1 VKFPQFKPLYTKE
14 TKVMP
19 KYFYSITPTST
30 DGEYQSSKGAELTE
44 DEYIE
49 EIRYSC
55 LLGGEDDLP
64 EGTKD
69 IRGFVQNGNGLD
81 IYIRES
87 DDYENFEKYF
97 GIKIIEY

>member
-1 VKFPQFKPLYTKE
+1 MNLDQE
-14 TKVMP
+14 TKMTT
-19 KYFYSITPTST
+19 YFYYSISPTST
-30 DGEYQSSKGAELTE
+30 DGEYQSSKGSSLTE

-64 EGTKD
+64 EGSED
-69 IRGFVQNGNGLD
+69 IRGFIQNGNGLD

-97 GIKIIEY
+97 GIKIIED

>member
-1 VKFPQFKPLYTKE
+1 
-14 TKVMP
+14 MP

-30 DGEYQSSKGAELTE
+30 EGEYQASKGAELTE

-97 GIKIIEY
+97 GIKIIED

>member
-1 VKFPQFKPLYTKE
+1 MNLDQE
-14 TKVMP
+14 TKMTT
-19 KYFYSITPTST
+19 YFYYSISPTST

-44 DEYIE
+44 DEYME
-49 EIRYSC
+49 EIQYSC

-97 GIKIIEY
+97 GIKIIED